1 MLPGPR
7 ECRPAAGGGRDG
19 VAATSP
25 VRRHHLRVQPSHAWL
40 LPAHTG
46 RPQELVPGGHALQPH
61 GTPAAPHPPCPA
73 LAGRA
78 GDAPP
83 QPSVPPEGC
92 GRSPSAQRRLGLRL
106 LTGPCAGQGA
116 LWTRPQSPQGRRV
129 GPAGRWQELLR
140 LLSFAAEE
148 DPPPW
153 PWLGPRVFGL
163 WRRLWAGRTWP
174 WPGGRWRGQGRLPG
188 PVGLLVL
195 VFCQRPPLVPT
206 CGCFAPSVI
215 QQDEATVLGDVT
227 CTQSRAPIT
236 LG

>member
-1 MLPGPR
+1 MWPRQARCVGTTSELNQVMRGSCQHTRGVPRSWCPGATP
-7 ECRPAAGGGRDG
+7 CSPMGPPPPPTHPAW
-19 VAATSP
+19 
-25 VRRHHLRVQPSHAWL
+25 HL
-40 LPAHTG
+40 
-46 RPQELVPGGHALQPH
+46 
-61 GTPAAPHPPCPA
+61 
-73 LAGRA
+73 LAGLET
-78 GDAPP
+78 PP